1 MRGLEVANEVSQ
13 QGHKAVFQ
21 IKQYHASLPKEYIE
35 AALKVA
41 PGGIH
46 ILLEGM
52 TQNEVPLLAL
62 GYRYNRKTML
72 HLILTDNSG
81 SSKPGTPY
89 QMKYTD
95 SFGNICT
102 PSMLIAHKLF

>member
-1 MRGLEVANEVSQ
+1 VSQ
-13 QGHKAVFQ
+13 QGHEAVFQ
-21 IKQYHASLPKEYIE
+21 IKQDHASLPKEYIE
-35 AALKVA
+35 ASLKVA

-62 GYRYNRKTML
+62 GYRYNRKTVL
-72 HLILTDNSG
+72 HLILTKNSG

-102 PSMLIAHKLF
+102 LSMLIAHKLF